1 RPKQRN
7 THSRSSRDPDFLVTP
22 MPELPEVEAVA
33 RTLRPLVQGERICC
47 LHVFHPITMKPQS
60 THRLTTLTTDHLVE
74 RVERKSKYLL
84 LMLDR
89 GLLTLH
95 FKLDGQLV
103 WFADENELFRRANA
117 NEKAVHVDV
126 AFELTK
132 NMLGFADRHH
142 FEQICTW
149 NAPEESPGLTSLGV
163 DTLSKNFTVATFSN
177 LLAASVR
184 PLKDFLLD
192 QTRVTGLGNIYS
204 CESLWQA
211 KLDPRRHA
219 KSLKPEEARRLHKA
233 IVSVLRRALECC
245 LHPAPDFRDSEWW
258 FQGLEKIVRAYGREG
273 EPCRRCRAVRCRAV
287 IQRIEQGGRSTYWC
301 RRCQK

>member
-1 RPKQRN
+1 
-7 THSRSSRDPDFLVTP
+7 

-47 LHVFHPITMKPQS
+47 LHVFHPIAVKPQS
-60 THRLTTLTTDHLVE
+60 AHRLAALATDRLVE
-74 RVERKSKYLL
+74 RVERKGKYLL

-103 WFADENELFRRANA
+103 WFANENELFRRANA

-132 NMLGFADRHH
+132 GVLGFADRRH
-142 FEQICTW
+142 FGRVCAW
-149 NAPEESPGLTSLGV
+149 NAPEESPGLASLGV
-163 DTLSKNFTVATFSN
+163 DALSKDFTVATFSS

-192 QTRVTGLGNIYS
+192 QTRVAGLGNIYS
-204 CESLWQA
+204 CESLWHA
-211 KLDPRRHA
+211 RLDPRRRA
-219 KSLKPEEARRLHKA
+219 KSLKPQEATRLHKA
-233 IVSVLRRALECC
+233 IVSVLARALECC
-245 LHPAPDFRDSEWW
+245 LHPAPDFRDSQWW
-258 FQGLEKIVRAYGREG
+258 FQGLEKILRVYGRQG
-273 EPCRRCRAVRCRAV
+273 EPCRRCGAA

-301 RRCQK
+301 QRCQK